1 MTRDEFF
8 KQVLKQCFLELVKEP
23 TTITWDND
31 YNVYTITMK
40 KKSFDWYIKIYEE
53 HVLLLS
59 SNGKG
64 PYRMDEFDVDV
75 LKVKLKGISDEIPF

>member
-64 PYRMDEFDVDV
+64 PYRMEEFDVDA
-75 LKVKLKGISDEIPF
+75 LKVKLKDISDEIPF